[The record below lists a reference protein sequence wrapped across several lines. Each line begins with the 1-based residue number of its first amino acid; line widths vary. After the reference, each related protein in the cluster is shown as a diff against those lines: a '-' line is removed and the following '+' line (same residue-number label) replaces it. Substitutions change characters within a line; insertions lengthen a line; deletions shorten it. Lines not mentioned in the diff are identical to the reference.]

1 MAECSLPGSNHYP
14 EYDIEKCPHPL
25 LSLSLSPLPVIGPTE
40 RADHCISRRNIEFQC
55 LILPPKDQ
63 VWWSQAWNY
72 LLLSPVNT
80 SDVSSTLNRSQL
92 SSSAALSRRKEIK
105 IQKSLLILTFLRQ
118 LFHNGQFVRIY
129 LNLELNIREAVG
141 FQLNSP
147 KWYFYTNVVQT
158 FQFTLNGLN
167 SGQVQKSFC
176 PGLAWILIH
185 YRPELGFL
193 TIFSPNIWHEGEVIS
208 GYLTSV

>member
-1 MAECSLPGSNHYP
+1 MISSL
-14 EYDIEKCPHPL
+14 K
-25 LSLSLSPLPVIGPTE
+25 
-40 RADHCISRRNIEFQC
+40 
-55 LILPPKDQ
+55 
-63 VWWSQAWNY
+63 
-72 LLLSPVNT
+72 LSPVIACEHLGCQL
-80 SDVSSTLNRSQL
+80 DIKQILALKQRSIIK
-92 SSSAALSRRKEIK
+92 KERDEK
-105 IQKSLLILTFLRQ
+105 IQESLLILSALRQ

-208 GYLTSV
+208 G

>member
-1 MAECSLPGSNHYP
+1 MISSL
-14 EYDIEKCPHPL
+14 K
-25 LSLSLSPLPVIGPTE
+25 
-40 RADHCISRRNIEFQC
+40 
-55 LILPPKDQ
+55 
-63 VWWSQAWNY
+63 
-72 LLLSPVNT
+72 LSPVIACEHLRCQL
-80 SDVSSTLNRSQL
+80 DIKQIPALKQRSI
-92 SSSAALSRRKEIK
+92 KIK
-105 IQKSLLILTFLRQ
+105 IQKSLLILTSLRQ

-158 FQFTLNGLN
+158 FQFMLNGLN

-185 YRPELGFL
+185 YRLELGFL
-193 TIFSPNIWHEGEVIS
+193 TIFSRNIWHEGEVIS
-208 GYLTSV
+208 GQHLCNMGHHIRRLGDHWSPVIRVLDNYEILSAPISEVCTRLSCPPGLTSQNFNHSQEF